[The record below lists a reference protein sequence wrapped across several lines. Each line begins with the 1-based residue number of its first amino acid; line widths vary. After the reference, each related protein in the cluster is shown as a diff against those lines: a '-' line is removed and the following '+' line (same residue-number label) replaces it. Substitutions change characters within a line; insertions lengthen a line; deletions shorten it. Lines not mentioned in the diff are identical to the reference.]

1 MNVESF
7 LVGKGTLDA
16 FMPLLDEGARELAER
31 EDCLIAGACVDK
43 QAAGAAIL
51 LLDEDI
57 SGSGQ
62 ILHFFVS
69 DKFRRMGVGTELL
82 NRCLRIL
89 RQFAVSTMDC
99 VVMGGT
105 SEGSGEGD
113 LEQFFTAW
121 GMEKDPDEGVAGSF
135 TLDDVAEA
143 GKLGENDTAA
153 CMPLGKIKPGILDKG
168 RDGLI
173 YNGDWQ
179 QADQE
184 LSFAYVS
191 DQRIRAVF
199 LVREHAG
206 SLFVEWM
213 EVEKGGN
220 PKWLLSLMERSLSVA
235 GKRYPGDTAVS
246 FTAWNESAIKLI
258 DYLLRPRLNTT
269 KISRYSI
276 SDEAFRLKEV

>member
-1 MNVESF
+1 MKIESF
-7 LVGKGTLDA
+7 LVGKGAIQA
-16 FMPLLDEGARELAER
+16 FGPLLDEEARELAER
-31 EDCLIAGACVDK
+31 DECLIVGACVDK

-99 VVMGGT
+99 VVMGET
-105 SEGSGEGD
+105 SEGSREGD

-153 CMPLGKIKPGILDKG
+153 CIPLGKIKPVILDKG

-184 LSFAYVS
+184 LSFAYVT
-191 DQRIRAVF
+191 DQKLRAVF
-199 LVREHAG
+199 LVRERAG

-220 PKWLLSLMERSLSVA
+220 PKWLLSLMERSLSIA
-235 GKRYPGDTAVS
+235 GKRYPGNTLVR